1 MIEFGKYALLHANG
15 LCFKGVLT
23 MFANDLVLNNH
34 RAQDCPKRINVQ
46 TVTDIE
52 PVYVH
57 GDCQHLKGGIEHD
70 D

>member
-1 MIEFGKYALLHANG
+1 MICLKATKTYPEGRTGTYAG
-15 LCFKGVLT
+15 
-23 MFANDLVLNNH
+23 NDLVLNGH
-34 RAQDCPKRINVQ
+34 RAQDCPERIDVQ
-46 TVTDIE
+46 TVTDTD